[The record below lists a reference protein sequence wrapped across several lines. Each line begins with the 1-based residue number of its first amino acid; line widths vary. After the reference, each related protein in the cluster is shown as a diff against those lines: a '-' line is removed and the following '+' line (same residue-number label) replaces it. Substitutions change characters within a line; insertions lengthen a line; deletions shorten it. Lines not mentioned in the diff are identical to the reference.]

1 MALVARRAARCG
13 ALGRTDEVR
22 GGFRRGADL
31 RDAAFLWLGFQLSR
45 SKSRGVR
52 KGPGEHAGA
61 LTWGATFAEAMVAI
75 VNAALTRV
83 YAFACG
89 DNGAGRARRREKGSF
104 LQASVMTQ
112 SARLIR
118 ANPVE
123 INQE

>member
-1 MALVARRAARCG
+1 
-13 ALGRTDEVR
+13 
-22 GGFRRGADL
+22 
-31 RDAAFLWLGFQLSR
+31 
-45 SKSRGVR
+45 
-52 KGPGEHAGA
+52 
-61 LTWGATFAEAMVAI
+61 MVAI

>member
-1 MALVARRAARCG
+1 MVARRAARCG
-13 ALGRTDEVR
+13 AWGRTDEVR

-83 YAFACG
+83 CMRLRAVIMAR
-89 DNGAGRARRREKGSF
+89 GAPDDARRALF
-104 LQASVMTQ
+104 C
-112 SARLIR
+112 RLR
-118 ANPVE
+118 S
-123 INQE
+123 

>member
-1 MALVARRAARCG
+1 MRSGG
-13 ALGRTDEVR
+13 ASG
-22 GGFRRGADL
+22 RGADL

-75 VNAALTRV
+75 VSAALTRV

-89 DNGAGRARRREKGSF
+89 DNGAGARPTTREGLFSAGF
-104 LQASVMTQ
+104 GHDTVSSSYPRQ
-112 SARLIR
+112 SGRNKPR
-118 ANPVE
+118 
-123 INQE
+123 INGHRVRYNVGTGQLP

>member
-1 MALVARRAARCG
+1 M
-13 ALGRTDEVR
+13 
-22 GGFRRGADL
+22 
-31 RDAAFLWLGFQLSR
+31 SR

-52 KGPGEHAGA
+52 KGPGERAGA

>member
-1 MALVARRAARCG
+1 MRSGG
-13 ALGRTDEVR
+13 ASG
-22 GGFRRGADL
+22 RGADL

-52 KGPGEHAGA
+52 KGPGERAGA
-61 LTWGATFAEAMVAI
+61 LTWGATFAETMVAI
-75 VNAALTRV
+75 VSAALTRV

-89 DNGAGRARRREKGSF
+89 DNGAGRARRREKGYF
-104 LQASVMTQ
+104 LQAPVMTQ

-118 ANPVE
+118 ANPFE

>member
-1 MALVARRAARCG
+1 MRSGG
-13 ALGRTDEVR
+13 ASG
-22 GGFRRGADL
+22 RGADL

-52 KGPGEHAGA
+52 KGPGERAGA
-61 LTWGATFAEAMVAI
+61 LTWGATFAETMVAI
-75 VNAALTRV
+75 VSAALTRV

-89 DNGAGRARRREKGSF
+89 DNGAGARPTTREGLFS
-104 LQASVMTQ
+104 AGSVMTQ

-118 ANPVE
+118 ANPFE